1 MTDALELH
9 NLRITG
15 PAGVIVPHMDLSV
28 RSDET
33 VALVGES
40 GCGKSMTAKA
50 IIGLLPRGVTATGTC
65 APWRDRRRPRRWP
78 LER

>member
-1 MTDALELH
+1 
-9 NLRITG
+9 
-15 PAGVIVPHMDLSV
+15 MDLSV

-50 IIGLLPRGVTATGTC
+50 IIGLLPHGVTATGTV
-65 APWRDRRRPRRWP
+65 RLGGHDDRPRGSGP
-78 LER
+78 SA